1 MPLFLEAVLFGL
13 VVGLIVVGLI
23 GIIVPLIPGTF
34 LIWLSVLIYAI
45 IEGFESID
53 WISFTVITII
63 ALITGTADLWMS
75 LLGAKT
81 GGASK
86 RALAYGMI
94 GSIAGLIILG
104 PVFFPLGSIFGGIIG
119 YAIGVLVGQYHKH
132 RDWNIAFRASV
143 GGIAGWGI
151 ATAVQQVGAILILAA
166 FVWQVLK
173 A

>member
-23 GIIVPLIPGTF
+23 GIIVPIIPGTF

-45 IEGFESID
+45 IEGFDSID
-53 WISFTVITII
+53 WISFTAITII
-63 ALITGTADLWMS
+63 ALISGTADLWMS

-94 GSIAGLIILG
+94 GSVVGLIILG
-104 PVFFPLGSIFGGIIG
+104 SVFFPLGSIFGGIIG
-119 YAIGVLVGQYHKH
+119 YAVGVLAGQYHKH
-132 RDWNIAFRASV
+132 RDWNIAFKASI

-151 ATAVQQVGAILILAA
+151 ATAIQLAGAILILVI